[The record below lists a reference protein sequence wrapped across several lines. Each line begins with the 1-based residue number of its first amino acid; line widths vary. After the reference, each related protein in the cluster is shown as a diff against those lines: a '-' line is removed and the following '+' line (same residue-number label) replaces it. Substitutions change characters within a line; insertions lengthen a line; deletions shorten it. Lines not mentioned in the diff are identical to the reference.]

1 MPREGVPYPGGAICR
16 LKCELKNLWQAVGA
30 KLHSING
37 VPGDGAGNVKIL
49 AGSNV
54 TIANDAAH
62 NEITISSAEDAVK
75 SVNGVLPD
83 QDGDI
88 TINTGVMTVNGDA
101 PDQDGNVTVNT
112 GVMTVNGDAPDQDG
126 NVTVNTG
133 ILKIGNVGPNTSGTI
148 TIAAGSNVSVTE
160 DGANNTITI
169 ASTASGGVT
178 PQDVQDALDSYS
190 PMVRTSGNQLIAGN
204 KTFQGELGVS
214 RLWSFYGGGDN
225 PGLKLMNTNPWNITH
240 SEIEFI
246 QFAGTFGAGVSFTAI
261 YNSDGTVTLNAKIR
275 NSNGTIKTVQL
286 AKGDVI

>member
-88 TINTGVMTVNGDA
+88 TI
-101 PDQDGNVTVNT
+101 NT